1 MIEGII
7 RNHVMETKEIGG
19 QLMKGETIK
28 VKELKEAK
36 ELKEVKELKELKEKE
51 ITFLSQSLFKEM
63 IREAGLPRT
72 TKVAAIAGKKKLLKL
87 KDTQVK
93 APRASLR
100 IWRV

>member
-28 VKELKEAK
+28 VKELKEA
-36 ELKEVKELKELKEKE
+36 KELKELKEKE